1 MKVLVLDDSPLVSK
15 RLRASLSALPDI
27 ELLDGAGDPIEAI
40 RLVRE
45 LRPDAV
51 IMDIKTHRRFGI
63 DILRNIKKSV
73 PASLV
78 VALTNKLYPESWEK
92 CMKDEVDF
100 SFDKFTEMDKVSA
113 LIADAQAEACTSS
126 GI

>member
-15 RLRASLSALPDI
+15 RLLASLSALPDI

-45 LRPDAV
+45 LKPDAV
-51 IMDIKTHRRFGI
+51 IMDLKTHRRLGI

-73 PASLV
+73 PAPLV
-78 VALTNKLYPESWEK
+78 VALTNKLYPESGEK

-100 SFDKFTEMDKVSA
+100 SFDKFTEMDKVYA
-113 LIADAQAEACTSS
+113 LFADTQAGAFTSS
-126 GI
+126 GV